1 MSQAQEPLGSFFSSS
16 RRTLSHLSVESL
28 WELSDNLSQKEE
40 SAELSIYLFC
50 LFIYLFIY
58 LSIYLFI

>member
-28 WELSDNLSQKEE
+28 WELSDNLSQKEG
-40 SAELSIYLFC
+40 SAELSVYLFIYLH
-50 LFIYLFIY
+50 IYLFIY
-58 LSIYLFI
+58 LSVY